1 MPICKEGF
9 VGANIIHC
17 FCIPMMQCIANWH
30 TALWARDPLLYKCY
44 SGVHQVKGLGFS
56 CLLCGCVVCIWRWTC
71 RCVRGVFVSIRLW
84 RSVIVSWWR
93 RRLIYVGPG
102 TRTGHHITQ
111 TNALTPPPP
120 TSPPATLLNNQD
132 SEVIEGQTRQLRILK
147 MFAQFLPILF
157 SRKKNSH

>member
-30 TALWARDPLLYKCY
+30 TALWARDPLLYKCCPE
-44 SGVHQVKGLGFS
+44 VHQVKGLGFS
-56 CLLCGCVVCIWRWTC
+56 CLLCGCGVCIWRWTC
-71 RCVRGVFVSIRLW
+71 RCVRCFVSIRLW

-102 TRTGHHITQ
+102 TRTGHHITE

-120 TSPPATLLNNQD
+120 HLHQRLCSTVKTKIQRSLKD
-132 SEVIEGQTRQLRILK
+132 RQLRIPK

-157 SRKKNSH
+157 SC

>member
-30 TALWARDPLLYKCY
+30 TALWARDPLLYKCCP
-44 SGVHQVKGLGFS
+44 GVHQVKGLGFS
-56 CLLCGCVVCIWRWTC
+56 CLLCGCGVCIWRWTC
-71 RCVRGVFVSIRLW
+71 RCVRCFVSIRLW

-132 SEVIEGQTRQLRILK
+132 SEVIERQTRQLQILK
-147 MFAQFLPILF
+147 IFAQFLPILF